1 MADITLGDLLSLLF
15 EDLAPSLQRESE
27 DAALM
32 LHVTDVDLD
41 LPAHLR
47 LRAAGPDPEH
57 EPARLILSL
66 PSARETP
73 TAGRLGRVSI
83 TLGVRPGLVPEP
95 SEDP

>member
-1 MADITLGDLLSLLF
+1 MADITLGDLLSLLCA
-15 EDLAPSLQRESE
+15 DLVTNVEHSSDEALLKLQ
-27 DAALM
+27 
-32 LHVTDVDLD
+32 VTDVDLD

-47 LRAAGPDPEH
+47 LRAAGPDPDR

-83 TLGVRPGLVPEP
+83 TLGVRPGLRPEP

>member
-15 EDLAPSLQRESE
+15 EDLATNVEHTSDEASLKLQ
-27 DAALM
+27 
-32 LHVTDVDLD
+32 VTDVDLD

-47 LRAAGPDPEH
+47 LRAAGEDPVQ

-83 TLGVRPGLVPEP
+83 TLGIRPGLPPAPPEEP
-95 SEDP
+95 